1 MVSAAWSRCQQHG
14 HGVGSMV
21 TVSAA
26 WSWCQAAC
34 ERCVKRTSV
43 IKFQPM
49 RARLRPDT
57 LTHPC
62 VKSAC
67 HARVFG
73 WSDIHTH
80 LYVTCR
86 QASSHE
92 TCRQAPSLPLS
103 LPLRDM
109 QTSTLAR
116 HAHLCKSIH
125 SPLAGP
131 SGEVEGQ
138 SERESKR
145 GVNSQETERERH
157 VKS

>member
-1 MVSAAWSRCQQHG
+1 MPPKKGGDLLLLISFFFG
-14 HGVGSMV
+14 HM
-21 TVSAA
+21 
-26 WSWCQAAC
+26 
-34 ERCVKRTSV
+34 
-43 IKFQPM
+43 
-49 RARLRPDT
+49 
-57 LTHPC
+57 
-62 VKSAC
+62 
-67 HARVFG
+67 
-73 WSDIHTH
+73 H

-109 QTSTLAR
+109 QTSTLAP

-138 SERESKR
+138 SERESER